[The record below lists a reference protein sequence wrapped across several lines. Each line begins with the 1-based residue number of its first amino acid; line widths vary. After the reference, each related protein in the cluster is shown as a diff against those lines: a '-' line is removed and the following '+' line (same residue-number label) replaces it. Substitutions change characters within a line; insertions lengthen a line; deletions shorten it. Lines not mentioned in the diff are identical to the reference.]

1 MRPRDQALRELVVQ
15 WLDRAEADLG
25 LAQRLL
31 QDEEPYAWAAA
42 FHAQQAA
49 EKFLKALLVRSQIE
63 FPKTH
68 DLQQILALVR
78 TQDAVLADAL
88 DQAAALTQYAVQARY
103 PGQFSEVSPEDAR
116 EALRL
121 AEQVAEH
128 VRRSMEPYLG
138 RADG

>member
-1 MRPRDQALRELVVQ
+1 MKPRDQALRELVVQ

-25 LAQRLL
+25 LARRLL

-68 DLQQILALVR
+68 DLQQILSLVR

-88 DQAAALTQYAVQARY
+88 DQAAALTQYAVQVRY
-103 PGQFSEVSPEDAR
+103 PGQFPEVSSHDAA
-116 EALRL
+116 EAVRQ
-121 AEQVAEH
+121 ADQVAEH
-128 VRRSMEPYLG
+128 VRRSLESYLNAG
-138 RADG
+138 DP